1 MLLAELTNLAGLPAH
16 PLIVHLPVVLVPLAF
31 VGAQSDAWPAILIGV
46 PGNHHLGQ
54 AAHQRTPGFG
64 FDFKDV
70 RFAPVEGGDPRG
82 VGIAAEAAHA
92 MAFIRELPEGLNT
105 LIGESG
111 LRLSGGQRQ
120 RLAIAR
126 ALLKNAPVLI
136 LDEAT
141 SALDSE
147 SERQVQAAL
156 DTLMRG
162 RTTIVIA
169 HRLSTVE
176 RADRIVVLERGR
188 ILEVGRHTE
197 LLAKDGAYARLYR
210 MQFDAERAAA

>member
-1 MLLAELTNLAGLPAH
+1 MALVGGSGGGKTTLVNLLPRFYVPGSGRVLLDGHDLQTLTLESLRASLAL
-16 PLIVHLPVVLVPLAF
+16 VSQDVVLFNDSIYANIAYGRMG
-31 VGAQSDAWPAILIGV
+31 GASEREVVA
-46 PGNHHLGQ
+46 
-54 AAHQRTPGFG
+54 
-64 FDFKDV
+64 
-70 RFAPVEGGDPRG
+70 
-82 VGIAAEAAHA
+82 AAEAAHA
-92 MAFIRELPEGLNT
+92 LGFIRETPEGLNT
-105 LIGESG
+105 LIGENG

-141 SALDSE
+141 SALDTE

-156 DTLMRG
+156 ETLMRG

-169 HRLSTVE
+169 HRLSTIE

-188 ILEVGRHTE
+188 IVETGRHAE
-197 LLAKDGAYARLYR
+197 LLALEGVYAKLYR
-210 MQFDAERAAA
+210 MQFAVEKAA